1 MRLKILYIS
10 PENTVGT
17 LTLWKREHE
26 SRGNECRT
34 VTFFRSPKNYE
45 EDICLDLPFNF
56 TGQRMAGL
64 RNFIYK
70 QYRGEDGYFKEKE
83 GNPPVW
89 KPEGWFDSIFLKN
102 EFFVKELHER
112 GKKIIAHYH
121 GEDMRARGVMPIID
135 DLSDLNLTNEVDL
148 LEKHPNLEYI
158 FLPFDTN
165 QLIPNYG
172 LNKTI
177 QVAHAP
183 TNRFYKGSDKIISV
197 CENLESEGLIKFDL
211 IENLS
216 HATAIKRKARSDIFI
231 DQIGDRGGWG
241 YGMNSVESL
250 SMGICTMT
258 EINDKY
264 NAFIPDHPFV
274 NVNQN
279 NFDSVLR
286 DLSQDRQKIE
296 AKGIDARNWG
306 VKTHDI
312 TQVSEK
318 LYQYYKDMGLL
329 V

>member
-1 MRLKILYIS
+1 
-10 PENTVGT
+10 
-17 LTLWKREHE
+17 
-26 SRGNECRT
+26 
-34 VTFFRSPKNYE
+34 
-45 EDICLDLPFNF
+45 
-56 TGQRMAGL
+56 MAGL

-89 KPEGWFDSIFLKN
+89 KPEGWFDSIFLKFKDWLWRPVIEQAIQDYQLYDFDVVHFESGSDFLKN

-148 LEKHPNLEYI
+148 LDKHPNLDYL

-165 QLIPNYG
+165 QFVPKYG

-183 TNRFYKGSDKIISV
+183 TNRFYKGSNNIISV
-197 CENLESEGLIKFDL
+197 CEKLESEGLIKFDL
-211 IENLS
+211 IENLP
-216 HATAIKRKARSDIFI
+216 HATAIKRKAKSDIFI

-250 SMGICTMT
+250 SMGICTLT

-264 NAFIPDHPFV
+264 NSFIPDHPFV

-296 AKGIDARNWG
+296 AKGIDARNWV
-306 VKTHDI
+306 VKNHDI
-312 TQVSEK
+312 TKVSEK
-318 LYQYYKDMGLL
+318 LYQYYKDMGLP

>member
-17 LTLWKREHE
+17 LTLWKKEHE

-34 VTFFRSPKNYE
+34 VTFFRSPKNFE

-56 TGQRMAGL
+56 TGERMAGL

-89 KPEGWFDSIFLKN
+89 KPEGWFDSIFLKFKDWLWRPVIEQAIQDYQLYDFDVVHFESGSDFLKN

-148 LEKHPNLEYI
+148 LDKHPNLDYL

-165 QLIPNYG
+165 QFIPNYG

-197 CENLESEGLIKFDL
+197 
-211 IENLS
+211 
-216 HATAIKRKARSDIFI
+216 
-231 DQIGDRGGWG
+231 
-241 YGMNSVESL
+241 
-250 SMGICTMT
+250 
-258 EINDKY
+258 
-264 NAFIPDHPFV
+264 
-274 NVNQN
+274 
-279 NFDSVLR
+279 
-286 DLSQDRQKIE
+286 
-296 AKGIDARNWG
+296 
-306 VKTHDI
+306 
-312 TQVSEK
+312 
-318 LYQYYKDMGLL
+318 
-329 V
+329 